1 MVKIAMNL
9 NCSSQFVANYQKY
22 IFHEYRQKLL
32 EIFLKAS
39 VWVTLFLL
47 IVNLVEWYI
56 DPITP
61 WRVQNVV
68 ADLFTM
74 VLLAVFLWI
83 NRQGWT
89 VFSAWGILLM
99 AIAVVYQSYS
109 PEHLT
114 SSIVL
119 VTLPIVLSSFLIRPA
134 ASFLFMAVAIVF
146 YLLVYL
152 TNPDE
157 VAIDLFASLVLP
169 VLAGGSYY
177 VALLLNQTIAE
188 LVVAYDETIQGW
200 ATALEMRDSETQ
212 GHSARVCELTI
223 TLARRMNVPEREL
236 IHLRRGVLLHD
247 IGKMAIPDAILHKP
261 GPLTE
266 EEWQVMR
273 RHPEY
278 ARTYLIKVPFL
289 GPALDIPYFHHERW
303 DGSGYP
309 NGLAGENIPFYARLF
324 AVVDVWDALTSDRP
338 YRGAWPPE
346 KTLAYLQAESGKQ
359 FDPRVVSAFIEMLQT
374 PSPSPAE

>member
-1 MVKIAMNL
+1 MVKVAMNL

-39 VWVTLFLL
+39 GWITLFLL

-61 WRVQNVV
+61 WRSQNVV
-68 ADLFTM
+68 ADLVAL
-74 VLLAVFLWI
+74 VLLAVFWWA

-89 VFSAWGILLM
+89 IFSAWGILL
-99 AIAVVYQSYS
+99 IVIGVIYQSYS
-109 PEHLT
+109 PGRLT

-134 ASFLFMAVAIVF
+134 ASFLFMAVTIVF
-146 YLLVYL
+146 YFLVYL
-152 TNPDE
+152 TNPGE
-157 VAIDLFASLVLP
+157 VTIDLFASLVLP

-177 VALLLNQTIAE
+177 VSLLLNQTIEE
-188 LVVAYDETIQGW
+188 LVIAYDETIQGW

-223 TLARRMNVPEREL
+223 ALARKMNIPEKEL
-236 IHLRRGVLLHD
+236 VHLRRGVLLHD

-261 GPLTE
+261 GPLTD
-266 EEWQVMR
+266 EEWRVMR

-309 NGLAGENIPFYARLF
+309 NGLVGENIPLYARVF

-338 YRGAWPPE
+338 YRQAWPPE
-346 KTLAYLQAESGKQ
+346 KTLAYLQTEAGRQ
-359 FDPRVVSAFIEMLQT
+359 FDPRVVAAFVELVQHQI
-374 PSPSPAE
+374 SPTAE

>member
-9 NCSSQFVANYQKY
+9 DCSSQSVANYQKY

-39 VWVTLFLL
+39 GWVTLFLL
-47 IVNLVEWYI
+47 IVNLIEWYV

-68 ADLFTM
+68 ADLVAL
-74 VLLAVFLWI
+74 VLLAVFWWA

-89 VFSAWGILLM
+89 IFSAWGILL
-99 AIAVVYQSYS
+99 IVIGVIYQSYS
-109 PEHLT
+109 PGRLT

-134 ASFLFMAVAIVF
+134 ASFLFMAVTIVF
-146 YLLVYL
+146 YFLVYV
-152 TNPDE
+152 TNPGE
-157 VAIDLFASLVLP
+157 VTIDLFASLVLP

-188 LVVAYDETIQGW
+188 LVIAYDETIQGW

-223 TLARRMNVPEREL
+223 ALARKMNIPEKEL
-236 IHLRRGVLLHD
+236 VHLRRGVLLHD

-261 GPLTE
+261 GPLTD
-266 EEWQVMR
+266 EEWRVMR

-289 GPALDIPYFHHERW
+289 GPALDVPYFHHERW

-309 NGLAGENIPFYARLF
+309 NGLVGENIPLYARVF

-338 YRGAWPPE
+338 YRQAWPPE
-346 KTLAYLQAESGKQ
+346 KTLAYLQTEAGRL
-359 FDPRVVSAFIEMLQT
+359 FDPRVVAAFVELVQHQI
-374 PSPSPAE
+374 SPTAE